1 MKINISI
8 DDVSPHPQSSVGV
21 LDRCYHLI
29 SKFPDIKFTLFIPI
43 CYTRKDNKSY
53 PISEYPKFCETI
65 QNLSQDNFEIGY
77 HGYHHG
83 IIGKSNN
90 DEFMNISYDETKLKI
105 ELMDAEIERANLKDI
120 FKKIFRPPAWR
131 MSPESFRAMKD
142 CGFELF
148 ALTDIS
154 YAVEYYNGSEK
165 KYPCT
170 FSNQYP
176 PSRPLR
182 VEQKA
187 GIVYHACEW
196 DRNYLNKKMAEEL
209 QKFLSKNEKEFTF
222 MEGLI

>member
-8 DDVSPHPQSSVGV
+8 DDVSPHPRSSVGV
-21 LDRCYHLI
+21 LDRCYQLI
-29 SKFPDIKFTLFIPI
+29 SKFPNIKFTLFIPMH
-43 CYTRKDNKSY
+43 YTRKDNKSY
-53 PISEYPKFCETI
+53 PISEYPNFCETI
-65 QNLSQDNFEIGY
+65 RKLSKDNFEIGY
-77 HGYHHG
+77 HGYYHG

-90 DEFMNISYDETKLKI
+90 DEFKDISYEDAKTKIQLMEDEIGKAKLT
-105 ELMDAEIERANLKDI
+105 NN

-131 MSPESFRAMKD
+131 MSPEGFRALND
-142 CGFELF
+142 CGFNLF
-148 ALTDIS
+148 ALSNIS
-154 YAVEYYNGSEK
+154 YALEHYRGSEK